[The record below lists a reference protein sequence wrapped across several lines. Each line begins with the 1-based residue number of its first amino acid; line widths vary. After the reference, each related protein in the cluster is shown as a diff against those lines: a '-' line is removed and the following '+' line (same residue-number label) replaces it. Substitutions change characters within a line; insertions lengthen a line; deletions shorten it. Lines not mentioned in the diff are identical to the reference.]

1 MSAKKSLVKAVKQ
14 NDTPKPIDITM
25 TNYAID
31 KSFIDPN
38 SSVILDD
45 VAEGKNKSLSPREI
59 KDVKGRSKGTKQLL
73 QKAQM
78 DPNSFL
84 HTQPIHFDNY
94 YVQARPL
101 AKTIF
106 SNQYKQA

>member
-1 MSAKKSLVKAVKQ
+1 
-14 NDTPKPIDITM
+14 M

-31 KSFIDPN
+31 KSLLAE
-38 SSVILDD
+38 SSGQDLKKLNPSPSPDT
-45 VAEGKNKSLSPREI
+45 KNPI
-59 KDVKGRSKGTKQLL
+59 GRGRGTQALI
-73 QKAQM
+73 QQAQM

-101 AKTIF
+101 DKTIF
-106 SNQYKQA
+106 GKQYKQAQDKL

>member
-1 MSAKKSLVKAVKQ
+1 
-14 NDTPKPIDITM
+14 M

-31 KSFIDPN
+31 KSLLVEDTSDLQLKKLNP
-38 SSVILDD
+38 
-45 VAEGKNKSLSPREI
+45 SPSPDTRN
-59 KDVKGRSKGTKQLL
+59 VVGRGRGTQALI
-73 QKAQM
+73 QQAQM

-101 AKTIF
+101 GKTI
-106 SNQYKQA
+106 YGK